1 MAATA
6 HEALSTF
13 VEAVIFCHSEQE
25 STSGKFVGSKE
36 RVRIGLK
43 SSHKSLNAFRNHVT
57 TFCGIKDECVKRGL
71 GESFDV
77 KFCRLVKD
85 GTSQPKAFSINT
97 QEQWEVEKQSVLQ
110 NGTNVTFLTFIR
122 LLILRIVKT

>member
-1 MAATA
+1 MATTA
-6 HEALSTF
+6 HEVLSTF
-13 VEAVIFCHSEQE
+13 VEQE

-97 QEQWEVEKQSVLQ
+97 QEQWEVEMP
-110 NGTNVTFLTFIR
+110 FLTDSSSPS
-122 LLILRIVKT
+122 LLQGTLVQFYFLDVLA